1 MAMRKILLALALLV
15 FLFSSCDL
23 SILQML
29 NGENAS
35 EDINTFVITEAY
47 EIPSSF
53 TFLLTSDQHFD
64 RKDS

>member
-53 TFLLTSDQHFD
+53 AFLLTSDQHFD